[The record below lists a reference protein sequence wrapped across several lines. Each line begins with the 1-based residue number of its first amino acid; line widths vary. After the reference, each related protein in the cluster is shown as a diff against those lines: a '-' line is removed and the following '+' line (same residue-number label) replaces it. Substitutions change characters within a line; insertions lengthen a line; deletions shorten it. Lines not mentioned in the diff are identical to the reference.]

1 MFGKINKKL
10 GITLKVNNFCHK
22 KNCPVGRGGFRDNIS
37 GECRA
42 RGAPKALRHYSAAGA
57 SAAGAS
63 AAGASALGLEL
74 RRERRVR
81 PSFLASL
88 DLSMFSL

>member
-37 GECRA
+37 SECQA
-42 RGAPKALRHYSAAGA
+42 
-57 SAAGAS
+57 
-63 AAGASALGLEL
+63 
-74 RRERRVR
+74 RVR
-81 PSFLASL
+81 PKHCVIIQLRELQPQELQLREPLLWAWSCGVN
-88 DLSMFSL
+88 DGCGPLSWHRWT